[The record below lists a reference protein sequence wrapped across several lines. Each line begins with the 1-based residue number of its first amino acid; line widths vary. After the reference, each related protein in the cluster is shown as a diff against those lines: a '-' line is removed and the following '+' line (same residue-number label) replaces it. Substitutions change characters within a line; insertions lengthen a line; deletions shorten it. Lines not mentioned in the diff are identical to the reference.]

1 MIECSA
7 RDFEKSPIGK
17 YTCTGSCVVW
27 VATPNLVGWRIW
39 GRPDETETRSIL
51 RVMDAYIKVG
61 VPFDIVADS
70 RGVEVIN
77 PIALPLL
84 ASWVIQNR
92 AELKARVRLQANV
105 IRRDPIG
112 FLLMGVIASVSDMHR
127 FETYTDPVEAFR
139 TVAGEAGVAICEE
152 VEQIVQRVH
161 QTPHELQQLRVL
173 LSTRLDLAIR
183 PAAKELSMSPRSLQ
197 RVLSRYGTSFHDE
210 QSNAR
215 FDAAKTLLIGSD
227 AKISNVASRV
237 GWSERTLTVVF
248 RAKTGLTPADWR
260 KKENTKSASK

>member
-7 RDFEKSPIGK
+7 KEFEKSPIGK

-27 VATPNLVGWRIW
+27 VASPNLVGWHIW
-39 GRPDETETRSIL
+39 GRPDEDETRTIL
-51 RVMDAYIKVG
+51 QVMNTYMKLAA
-61 VPFDIVADS
+61 PFDVIADT

-92 AELKARVRLQANV
+92 VELKARIRLQANV

-112 FLLMGVIASVSDMHR
+112 FLLMGVIASVGDMHP

-139 TVAGEAGVAICEE
+139 TVAGDAGVAICEE
-152 VEQIVQRVH
+152 VEQIVQGVH

-215 FDAAKTLLIGSD
+215 FTAAKTLLGASD
-227 AKISNVASRV
+227 VKISSVASRV

-260 KKENTKSASK
+260 KKENTK

>member
-7 RDFEKSPIGK
+7 KEFEKSPFGK

-27 VATPNLVGWRIW
+27 VANPHLVGWHIW
-39 GRPDETETRSIL
+39 GRPDEDETRTIL
-51 RVMDAYIKVG
+51 QVLNTYTKLGI
-61 VPFDIVADS
+61 PFDVVADT

-84 ASWVIQNR
+84 AQWVFQNR
-92 AELKARVRLQANV
+92 VELKARVRLQANV
-105 IRRDPIG
+105 IRRDAIG
-112 FLLMGVIASVSDMHR
+112 FLLMGLIASMGDMHP

-139 TVAGEAGVAICEE
+139 TVAGDAGVALCEE
-152 VEQIVQRVH
+152 VEQIVQSVH
-161 QTPHELQQLRVL
+161 KTPHELQQLRVL
-173 LSTRLDLAIR
+173 LASRLDLAIR

-215 FDAAKTLLIGSD
+215 FEAAKALLGASD
-227 AKISNVASRV
+227 AKISSVASRV

-260 KKENTKSASK
+260 KKENAK